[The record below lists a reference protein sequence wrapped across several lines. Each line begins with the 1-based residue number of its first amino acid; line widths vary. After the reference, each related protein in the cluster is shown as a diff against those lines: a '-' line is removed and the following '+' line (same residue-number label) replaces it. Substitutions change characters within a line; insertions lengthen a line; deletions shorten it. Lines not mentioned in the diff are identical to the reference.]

1 MVNEFM
7 GLISAELEQASGR
20 PYDDLLAEIWNV
32 YQTEMMEHF
41 PYIGGDEA
49 SGTKNLT
56 GAYVF
61 VAMGEVLKKQDQISQ
76 GSRQQSRIRELM
88 KKL

>member
-1 MVNEFM
+1 ME
-7 GLISAELEQASGR
+7 LIRQELEQISSR
-20 PYDDLLAEIWNV
+20 PYEDLLKEIWDV
-32 YQTEMMEHF
+32 YEKDMMERF

-61 VAMGEVLKKQDQISQ
+61 VAMGEVLKNMGQTW
-76 GSRQQSRIRELM
+76 SRSVV
-88 KKL
+88 